1 MRRETNIQNVIIAL
15 LAITVVVMSI
25 GYAVYSTQLNI
36 NGQAT
41 FSRAKWDV
49 HFDTETFSETSTIK
63 ASTKTVTDNTITY
76 AVTLPKPGSTYSFTV
91 NSKNFGTIDANL
103 TAITLSG
110 LDAAQQ
116 NYITYT
122 VSYNGTSYTSSA
134 SNLSVAL
141 AAGASHPVVVTV
153 SYVAPESAANL
164 PSTDQTVNM
173 TVALDYQSAE

>member
-76 AVTLPKPGSTYSFTV
+76 AVTLPKPGFTV